1 MKKIFLTS
9 AICMIVAMPSYA
21 DIASGA
27 ESATCDSTTIG
38 ATEDSTDL
46 EAQWTAAQYT
56 EPAGQY
62 LLFANN
68 TVSQHQTCPA
78 GSYCPGFTNQT
89 FADASMGLQTCPTG
103 YASSAAGA
111 SSNEQ
116 CYRAC
121 NISNMGTGEGKTI
134 APIAHATAIS
144 GNDYYGAGTDTCVPT
159 QCESGYHVGGGAGP
173 LAGYVSTTPNNY
185 GYKSLNGT
193 GENRNDTGLSNGQW
207 YATWSDGTRV
217 SGMSTCNNTDGVYP
231 WVYDEELGDVTDYMS
246 VVSNIHPSSDFTAGA
261 TSGYNCYCRMDNYK
275 LLSNGDTI
283 SVSSPSWVF
292 LADIGD
298 GSCAELCAESC
309 AEYVRGTPGFRAD
322 LFGSLGTNSGTPSCV
337 ANTISI
343 DWNPANGEAH
353 TTNQCTY
360 GGSVT
365 LPATPT
371 RPGYVFGGWKV
382 VTTNN

>member
-21 DIASGA
+21 DIASDA
-27 ESATCDSTTIG
+27 SSATCDSTTIG
-38 ATEDSTDL
+38 ATENNTDL
-46 EAQWTAAQYT
+46 EALWTAAQYT

-62 LLFANN
+62 LLFSNN

-78 GSYCPGFTNQT
+78 GSFCPGFTNQT

-103 YASSAAGA
+103 YTNSAAGA

-121 NISNMGTGEGKTI
+121 SGNVT
-134 APIAHATAIS
+134 IAHATGVT
-144 GNDYYGAGTDTCVPT
+144 GNDYYGNGTDTCAPT
-159 QCESGYHVGGGAGP
+159 GCDAGYHVKAAVTAPDLNTIIGTTAGTDYGYYGAGGETYNTNKHNLTSYSEFLVDYGDKGKIHGYGDCVTLINSP
-173 LAGYVSTTPNNY
+173 TDPWAGEGGTYVLQTDSAKTISSF
-185 GYKSLNGT
+185 GD
-193 GENRNDTGLSNGQW
+193 ENS
-207 YATWSDGTRV
+207 
-217 SGMSTCNNTDGVYP
+217 
-231 WVYDEELGDVTDYMS
+231 EEY
-246 VVSNIHPSSDFTAGA
+246 
-261 TSGYNCYCRMDNYK
+261 YCYCRLDSYTPKNGTSVA
-275 LLSNGDTI
+275 LSAPWLITDANDQSYPGCYED
-283 SVSSPSWVF
+283 
-292 LADIGD
+292 
-298 GSCAELCAESC
+298 CAGACANLMRQNTS
-309 AEYVRGTPGFRAD
+309 
-322 LFGSLGTNSGTPSCV
+322 GSLSFRTAMFSSVESGPAMCE
-337 ANTISI
+337 ANTITI